1 MPNRGQVGKR
11 RKLLIF
17 VAVLTRTAHVCLR
30 GVEGTV
36 ATAQSIVPRNKIV
49 QPGQHVG
56 LLFMELEIDEV
67 LLDEMIGP
75 PIEIVRR
82 SLQIESLN
90 EPGID
95 RLRS

>member
-1 MPNRGQVGKR
+1 MPNRVPVGRR

-36 ATAQSIVPRNKIV
+36 ATPQCILPRHKIV

-67 LLDEMIGP
+67 LSDEMIGP
-75 PIEIVRR
+75 PIEIVRC
-82 SLQIESLN
+82 SLQIESL
-90 EPGID
+90 E
-95 RLRS
+95 